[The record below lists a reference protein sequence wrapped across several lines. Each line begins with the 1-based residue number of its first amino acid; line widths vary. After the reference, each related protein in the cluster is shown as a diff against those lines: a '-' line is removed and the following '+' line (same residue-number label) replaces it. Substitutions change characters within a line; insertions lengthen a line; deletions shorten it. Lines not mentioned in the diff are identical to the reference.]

1 MTADGPSAKRPPH
14 MLLEVPLRPE
24 ISLLLPVLLL
34 LGACDRQSSDNAQ
47 ASANTLAETAATPPG
62 FEADKLGQVSRE
74 NAGEV
79 APDTPFTAPDGSETT
94 LAAFRGKPLLVNLW
108 ATWCAPCVAEM
119 PTLDALAEREDG
131 KLQVL
136 VISQDMDGADK
147 VAPFFEKAAFKR
159 LQPYLEP
166 GMALS
171 VGYGANLPTTIL
183 YDAEGKEVWR
193 VLGDTDWTGKPAAD
207 LLAEAI

>member
-1 MTADGPSAKRPPH
+1 

-24 ISLLLPVLLL
+24 ISLLLPAILL
-34 LGACDRQSSDNAQ
+34 LGACDRQSADNAQ
-47 ASANTLAETAATPPG
+47 ASANVAAETIATPGG
-62 FEADKLGQVSRE
+62 FEADKLGQVSRD
-74 NAGEV
+74 NAGEA

-94 LAAFRGKPLLVNLW
+94 LAAFAGKPVLVNLW

-136 VISQDMDGADK
+136 VISQDMDGAEK
-147 VAPFFEKAAFKR
+147 VAPFFEKAAFKK

-183 YDAEGKEVWR
+183 YNAEGKEVWR

-207 LLAEAI
+207 LIAEAI

>member
-1 MTADGPSAKRPPH
+1 

-24 ISLLLPVLLL
+24 ISLLLPAVLL
-34 LGACDRQSSDNAQ
+34 LGACDRQSADNAQ
-47 ASANTLAETAATPPG
+47 ASANVAAETTATPPG
-62 FEADKLGQVSRE
+62 FEADKLGQVSRD
-74 NAGEV
+74 NAGEA
-79 APDTPFTAPDGSETT
+79 APDTPFTAPDGRETT
-94 LAAFRGKPLLVNLW
+94 LAAFAGKPVLVNLW

-136 VISQDMDGADK
+136 VISQDMDGAEK

-183 YDAEGKEVWR
+183 YDADGKEVWR

-207 LLAEAI
+207 LIAEAI

>member
-1 MTADGPSAKRPPH
+1 

-24 ISLLLPVLLL
+24 ISLLLPAVLL
-34 LGACDRQSSDNAQ
+34 LGACDRQSADNAQ
-47 ASANTLAETAATPPG
+47 ASANVAAETTATPPG

-74 NAGEV
+74 NAGEA
-79 APDTPFTAPDGSETT
+79 APDTPFTSPDGSETT
-94 LAAFRGKPLLVNLW
+94 LAAFAGKPVLVNLW

-119 PTLDALAEREDG
+119 PTLDALAEREGDA
-131 KLQVL
+131 LQVL
-136 VISQDMDGADK
+136 VISQDMDGAEK
-147 VAPFFEKAAFKR
+147 VAPFFEKAAFKK

-207 LLAEAI
+207 LIAEAI

>member
-1 MTADGPSAKRPPH
+1 

-24 ISLLLPVLLL
+24 ISLLLPAILL
-34 LGACDRQSSDNAQ
+34 LGACDRQSADNAQ
-47 ASANTLAETAATPPG
+47 ASANVAAETTATPPG
-62 FEADKLGQVSRE
+62 FEADKLGQVSRD
-74 NAGEV
+74 NAGEA

-94 LAAFRGKPLLVNLW
+94 LAAFAGKPVLVNLW

-136 VISQDMDGADK
+136 VISQDMDGAEK

-207 LLAEAI
+207 LIAEAI

>member
-1 MTADGPSAKRPPH
+1 

-24 ISLLLPVLLL
+24 ISLLLPAILL
-34 LGACDRQSSDNAQ
+34 LGACDRQSADNAQ

-62 FEADKLGQVSRE
+62 FEADKLGQVSRD
-74 NAGEV
+74 NAGEA

-94 LAAFRGKPLLVNLW
+94 LAAFAGKPVLVNLW

-136 VISQDMDGADK
+136 VISQDMDGAEK

-207 LLAEAI
+207 LIAEAI

>member
-1 MTADGPSAKRPPH
+1 

-34 LGACDRQSSDNAQ
+34 VAACDRQSDTNAQ
-47 ASANTLAETAATPPG
+47 ASENVAAETTATAGG

-74 NAGEV
+74 NAGEA
-79 APDTPFTAPDGSETT
+79 APDTPFMAPDGSETT
-94 LAAFRGKPLLVNLW
+94 LAAFRGKPVLVNLW

-131 KLQVL
+131 KLRVL
-136 VISQDMDGADK
+136 VISQDMDGAEK

-183 YDAEGKEVWR
+183 YNAEGKEVWR
-193 VLGDTDWTGKPAAD
+193 VLGDTDWTGTPAAE
-207 LLAEAI
+207 LIAEAI

>member
-1 MTADGPSAKRPPH
+1 

-24 ISLLLPVLLL
+24 ISLLLPVMLL
-34 LGACDRQSSDNAQ
+34 LGACDRQSADNAQ
-47 ASANTLAETAATPPG
+47 ASANTATETAATPPG
-62 FEADKLGQVSRE
+62 FEANKLGQVSRE
-74 NAGEV
+74 NAGDV
-79 APDTPFTAPDGSETT
+79 APDTPFTAPDGSETS
-94 LAAFRGKPLLVNLW
+94 LAAFRGRPVLVNLW

-119 PTLDALAEREDG
+119 PTLDALAEREG
-131 KLQVL
+131 ERLQVL
-136 VISQDMDGADK
+136 VISQDMDGAEK
-147 VAPFFEKAAFKR
+147 VTPFFEKAAFKR

-183 YDAEGKEVWR
+183 YDAQGREVWR

-207 LLAEAI
+207 LIAEVL

>member
-1 MTADGPSAKRPPH
+1 

-24 ISLLLPVLLL
+24 ISLLLPVMLL
-34 LGACDRQSSDNAQ
+34 LGACDRQSADNAQ
-47 ASANTLAETAATPPG
+47 ASANTAAETAATPPG
-62 FEADKLGQVSRE
+62 FAANKLGQISRE
-74 NAGEV
+74 NAGDA
-79 APDTPFTAPDGSETT
+79 APDTPFTAPDGSETS
-94 LAAFRGKPLLVNLW
+94 LAAFRGKPVLVNLW

-119 PTLDALAEREDG
+119 PTLDALAEREG
-131 KLQVL
+131 ERLQVL
-136 VISQDMDGADK
+136 VISQDMDGAEK
-147 VAPFFEKAAFKR
+147 VTPFFEKAAFKR

-183 YDAEGKEVWR
+183 YDAEGREVWR

-207 LLAEAI
+207 LIAEVF

>member
-1 MTADGPSAKRPPH
+1 

-24 ISLLLPVLLL
+24 ISLLLPAILL
-34 LGACDRQSSDNAQ
+34 LGACDRQSADNAQ
-47 ASANTLAETAATPPG
+47 ASANVAAETTATPSG
-62 FEADKLGQVSRE
+62 FEADKLGQVSRD
-74 NAGEV
+74 NAGEA

-94 LAAFRGKPLLVNLW
+94 LAAFAGKPVLVNLW

-136 VISQDMDGADK
+136 VISQDMDGAEK

-207 LLAEAI
+207 LIAEAI

>member
-1 MTADGPSAKRPPH
+1 

-34 LGACDRQSSDNAQ
+34 TAACDRQSSDNAQ
-47 ASANTLAETAATPPG
+47 ASADTVAETTATPPA
-62 FEADKLGQVSRE
+62 FEADKLGQLSRD
-74 NAGEV
+74 NAGDA

-94 LAAFRGKPLLVNLW
+94 LAAFAGKPVLVNLW

-136 VISQDMDGADK
+136 VISQDMDGAEK

-207 LLAEAI
+207 LIAEAI

>member
-1 MTADGPSAKRPPH
+1 

-24 ISLLLPVLLL
+24 ISLLLPAILL
-34 LGACDRQSSDNAQ
+34 LGACDRQSADNAQ
-47 ASANTLAETAATPPG
+47 ASANTAAETAATPPA
-62 FEADKLGQVSRE
+62 FEANKLGQVSRD
-74 NAGEV
+74 NAGEA
-79 APDTPFTAPDGSETT
+79 APETPFSAPDGSETT
-94 LAAFRGKPLLVNLW
+94 LAAFRGKPVLVNLW

-119 PTLDALAEREDG
+119 PTLDALAEREG
-131 KLQVL
+131 ERLQVL
-136 VISQDMDGADK
+136 VISQDMDGAEK
-147 VAPFFEKAAFKR
+147 VAPFFQKAAFKQ

-183 YDAEGKEVWR
+183 YDAEGREVWR

-207 LLAEAI
+207 LIAEVF

>member
-1 MTADGPSAKRPPH
+1 

-24 ISLLLPVLLL
+24 ISLLLPAILL
-34 LGACDRQSSDNAQ
+34 LGACDRQSADNAQ
-47 ASANTLAETAATPPG
+47 ASANVAAETTATPPG
-62 FEADKLGQVSRE
+62 FEADKLGQVSRD
-74 NAGEV
+74 NAGEA

-94 LAAFRGKPLLVNLW
+94 LAAFAGKPVLVNLW

-119 PTLDALAEREDG
+119 PTLDALAEREG
-131 KLQVL
+131 ERLQVL
-136 VISQDMDGADK
+136 VISQDMDGAEK

-207 LLAEAI
+207 LIAEAI

>member
-1 MTADGPSAKRPPH
+1 

-24 ISLLLPVLLL
+24 ISLLLPAILL
-34 LGACDRQSSDNAQ
+34 LGACDRQSADNAQ
-47 ASANTLAETAATPPG
+47 ASANVAAETTATPPG
-62 FEADKLGQVSRE
+62 FEADKLGQVSRD
-74 NAGEV
+74 NAGEA

-94 LAAFRGKPLLVNLW
+94 LAAFAGKPVLVNLW

-136 VISQDMDGADK
+136 VISQDMDGAEK

-193 VLGDTDWTGKPAAD
+193 VLGDTDWTGKPADD
-207 LLAEAI
+207 LIAEAI

>member
-1 MTADGPSAKRPPH
+1 

-24 ISLLLPVLLL
+24 ISLLLPAVLL
-34 LGACDRQSSDNAQ
+34 LGACDRQSADNAQ
-47 ASANTLAETAATPPG
+47 ASANVAAETAATPPE
-62 FEADKLGQVSRE
+62 FKADKLGQVSRDNE
-74 NAGEV
+74 GEA

-94 LAAFRGKPLLVNLW
+94 LAAFRGKPVLVNLW

-119 PTLDALAEREDG
+119 PTLDALAEREG
-131 KLQVL
+131 ERLQVL
-136 VISQDMDGADK
+136 VISQDMDGAEK

-207 LLAEAI
+207 LIAEAI

>member
-1 MTADGPSAKRPPH
+1 

-24 ISLLLPVLLL
+24 ISLLLPAILL
-34 LGACDRQSSDNAQ
+34 LGACDRQSADNVQ
-47 ASANTLAETAATPPG
+47 ASANTAAETAATPPA
-62 FEADKLGQVSRE
+62 FEANKLGQVSRD
-74 NAGEV
+74 NAGEA
-79 APDTPFTAPDGSETT
+79 APETPFSAPDGSETT
-94 LAAFRGKPLLVNLW
+94 LAAFRGKPVLVNLW

-119 PTLDALAEREDG
+119 PTLDALAEREG
-131 KLQVL
+131 ERLQVL

-147 VAPFFEKAAFKR
+147 VTPFFEKAAFKR

-166 GMALS
+166 SMALS

-183 YDAEGKEVWR
+183 YDAEGREVWR

-207 LLAEAI
+207 LIAEVF

>member
-1 MTADGPSAKRPPH
+1 

-24 ISLLLPVLLL
+24 ISLLLPAVLL
-34 LGACDRQSSDNAQ
+34 LGACDRQSADNAQ
-47 ASANTLAETAATPPG
+47 ASANVAAETTATPPG
-62 FEADKLGQVSRE
+62 FEADKLGQVSRD
-74 NAGEV
+74 NAGEA

-94 LAAFRGKPLLVNLW
+94 LAAFAGKPVLVNLW

-136 VISQDMDGADK
+136 VISQDMDGAEK

-207 LLAEAI
+207 LIAEAI

>member
-1 MTADGPSAKRPPH
+1 

-34 LGACDRQSSDNAQ
+34 TAACDRQSTDNAQ
-47 ASANTLAETAATPPG
+47 ASANVAAETVATPPG
-62 FEADKLGQVSRE
+62 FEADKLGQVSRD
-74 NAGEV
+74 NAGDA

-94 LAAFRGKPLLVNLW
+94 LADFHGKPVLVNLW

-119 PTLDALAEREDG
+119 PTLDALAEREG
-131 KLQVL
+131 ERLQVL
-136 VISQDMDGADK
+136 VISQDMDGAEK
-147 VAPFFEKAAFKR
+147 VTPFFQKAAFKR

-183 YDAEGKEVWR
+183 YDAEGREVWR

-207 LLAEAI
+207 LIAEVF

>member
-1 MTADGPSAKRPPH
+1 M
-14 MLLEVPLRPE
+14 RPE

-34 LGACDRQSSDNAQ
+34 TAACDRQSSDNAQ
-47 ASANTLAETAATPPG
+47 ASADTVAETTATPPA
-62 FEADKLGQVSRE
+62 FEADKLGQLSRD
-74 NAGEV
+74 NAGDA

-94 LAAFRGKPLLVNLW
+94 LAAFAGKPVLVNLW

-136 VISQDMDGADK
+136 VISQDMDGAEK

-207 LLAEAI
+207 LIAEAI

>member
-1 MTADGPSAKRPPH
+1 

-24 ISLLLPVLLL
+24 ISLLLPAILI
-34 LGACDRQSSDNAQ
+34 LGACDRQSADNAQ
-47 ASANTLAETAATPPG
+47 ASANVAAETAATPPG
-62 FEADKLGQVSRE
+62 FEADKLGQVSRD
-74 NAGEV
+74 NAGEA
-79 APDTPFTAPDGSETT
+79 APDTPFTAPDGSETSF
-94 LAAFRGKPLLVNLW
+94 AAFRGKPVLVNLW

-119 PTLDALAEREDG
+119 PTLDALAEREG
-131 KLQVL
+131 ERLQVL
-136 VISQDMDGADK
+136 VISQDLDGAEK

-183 YDAEGKEVWR
+183 YDAEGREVWR

-207 LLAEAI
+207 LIAEVF

>member
-1 MTADGPSAKRPPH
+1 

-24 ISLLLPVLLL
+24 ISLLLPAILL
-34 LGACDRQSSDNAQ
+34 LGACDRQSADNAQ
-47 ASANTLAETAATPPG
+47 ASANVAAETTATPPA
-62 FEADKLGQVSRE
+62 FEADKLGQVSRD
-74 NAGEV
+74 NAGEA

-94 LAAFRGKPLLVNLW
+94 LAAFAGKPVLVNLW

-136 VISQDMDGADK
+136 VISQDMDGAEK

-183 YDAEGKEVWR
+183 FDAEGKEVWR

-207 LLAEAI
+207 LIAEAI